1 MRLHETC
8 GASAY
13 VLAAKK
19 DTKHPSPP
27 EQPMYFVPCCAK
39 RIANLWFL
47 AFLPFQLRH
56 TYTHTRVNKQELNT
70 PNAIACSL
78 PVLDLPPTTLEHAP
92 RLLSLDS
99 GSFRKQLSHV
109 QSNTRK
115 IESNGEVVKH
125 ALQAQELSN
134 RTQATLLKAQL
145 NAMFL
150 FWKSQKRI
158 LRAQN
163 SCGKQNVPY
172 VWSTSFLQ
180 TMYRQDAA
188 AMFTDGFTNR
198 PFFAGGISL
207 TQTDGI

>member
-27 EQPMYFVPCCAK
+27 EKPMHSVPCCAK
-39 RIANLWFL
+39 RVATLWFL
-47 AFLPFQLRH
+47 ALLPFQQR
-56 TYTHTRVNKQELNT
+56 HTRVNKQELNT

-92 RLLSLDS
+92 RLLSLAS

-145 NAMFL
+145 NAMFI
-150 FWKSQKRI
+150 FWKKKNAHCELRIRVASKMCPTFEAHHSCKRCI
-158 LRAQN
+158 DRTQLP
-163 SCGKQNVPY
+163 C
-172 VWSTSFLQ
+172 LQ
-180 TMYRQDAA
+180 TVLQIA
-188 AMFTDGFTNR
+188 
-198 PFFAGGISL
+198 PFPEGAYH
-207 TQTDGI
+207 

>member
-1 MRLHETC
+1 MMSNCDRWDFTKPAERLPMSLPQKKTRSIQALQSNQCISFHVVQNESPTC
-8 GASAY
+8 DSWPSYLSNY
-13 VLAAKK
+13 V
-19 DTKHPSPP
+19 TH
-27 EQPMYFVPCCAK
+27 
-39 RIANLWFL
+39 
-47 AFLPFQLRH
+47 
-56 TYTHTRVNKQELNT
+56 THTRVNKQELNT

-145 NAMFL
+145 NAMFI
-150 FWKSQKRI
+150 FWKKKNAHCELRIRVASKMCPTFEAHHSCKRCI
-158 LRAQN
+158 DRTQLP
-163 SCGKQNVPY
+163 C
-172 VWSTSFLQ
+172 LQ
-180 TMYRQDAA
+180 TVIQIA
-188 AMFTDGFTNR
+188 
-198 PFFAGGISL
+198 PFPEGAYH
-207 TQTDGI
+207 